1 MSSKPDSPDQLFREF
16 VRRANAGDIDGVVAL
31 YAPDAK
37 VYFSP
42 DKATQGHEQIR
53 AALEA
58 MLAGGVTLSDTGQRT
73 SIVVGS
79 LALTSATL
87 GEAQFTAEVAERQ
100 ADGSWLW
107 VIDHPSFTSPDFL
120 AAE

>member
-1 MSSKPDSPDQLFREF
+1 MSSKPDSPAQLFREF

-107 VIDHPSFTSPDFL
+107 VIDHPSFTSPDYL